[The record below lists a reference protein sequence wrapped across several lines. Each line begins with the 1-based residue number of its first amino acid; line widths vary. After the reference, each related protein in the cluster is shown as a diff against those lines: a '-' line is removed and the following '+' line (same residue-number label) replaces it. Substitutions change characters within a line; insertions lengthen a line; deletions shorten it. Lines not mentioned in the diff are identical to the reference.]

1 MRASLF
7 SALAAVKIL
16 SLFGAKGFLPWNLVN
31 AFQILEVIPLCGV
44 TLPDTLRNFFKG
56 FDFEFLPNIFEIFVP
71 EKDKD
76 VYKTY

>member
-1 MRASLF
+1 MGASLF

-16 SLFGAKGFLPWNLVN
+16 SLLGASSFLLWNLLN

-56 FDFEFLPNIFEIFVP
+56 FDLDFLPNIFEIFVP
-71 EKDKD
+71 EKDKE